1 LSKSLTSL
9 ESLKRLRDYTSR
21 ALDIASTPIKTLLKS
36 YTSTVRDFD
45 VYVIG
50 SGVSTNYESYI
61 ERASQAILIALIVS
75 ATLIFIALSR
85 SLPLLLAI
93 AVAVASALFVA
104 LPLYM
109 ALAIYIPITLYKNRG
124 ETVESKAIELLTAL
138 SLLVASGQTFYR
150 VLESLPRVLGRDYK
164 FFSIEI
170 DLVASLLRVG
180 TPVADALRRVA
191 KVTPSPT
198 LRELFLS
205 LSSIIG
211 VGGNI
216 AQVVWSLTERYVT
229 RYSIRIERSAETLNT
244 YMEIYVAIA
253 LLIPS
258 LIGSMAALALIAPI
272 AGISFEALLTLT
284 TLILVPVA
292 SIAIVV
298 LADVVVSRVRP

>member
-1 LSKSLTSL
+1 
-9 ESLKRLRDYTSR
+9 LKRLRDYTSR

-45 VYVIG
+45 AYVIG
-50 SGVSTNYESYI
+50 SGISTSYESYI

-93 AVAVASALFVA
+93 AVAIASTLFVA
-104 LPLYM
+104 LPLSM

-124 ETVESKAIELLTAL
+124 EVIESKAIELLTAL
-138 SLLVASGQTFYR
+138 SLLIASGQTFYR

-170 DLVASLLRVG
+170 DLATSLLRVG
-180 TPVADALRRVA
+180 TPIADALRRVA

-211 VGGNI
+211 AGGNI
-216 AQVVWSLTERYVT
+216 VQIVWSLTERYVT
-229 RYSIRIERSAETLNT
+229 RYSIRIERSAESLNT

-298 LADVVVSRVRP
+298 LADVIVSRVRP

>member
-1 LSKSLTSL
+1 M
-9 ESLKRLRDYTSR
+9 
-21 ALDIASTPIKTLLKS
+21 ASTPIKTLLKS

-50 SGVSTNYESYI
+50 SGISTSYESYI
-61 ERASQAILIALIVS
+61 EGASQVIFIALIVS

-85 SLPLLLAI
+85 SIPLLRAI

-124 ETVESKAIELLTAL
+124 EIVESKAIELLTAL

-150 VLESLPRVLGRDYK
+150 VLESLPRILGRDYK
-164 FFSIEI
+164 FFSIEL
-170 DLVASLLRVG
+170 DLVTSLLRVG
-180 TPVADALRRVA
+180 TPIADALRRVA

-216 AQVVWSLTERYVT
+216 AQVFWSLTERYVT
-229 RYSIRIERSAETLNT
+229 RYSIRIERSAESLNA